1 MCKISHFVL
10 HNLYYEHHY
19 LNYFSENNISKIQQK
34 YNKNI
39 QNGYIEYIHDIRTI
53 TIKYSNNIYKIKKI
67 ADINMSP
74 YINDK
79 IYLEIIKKI

>member
-1 MCKISHFVL
+1 MCKSSHFVL

-39 QNGYIEYIHDIRTI
+39 QNGYIEYIHYIRPI
-53 TIKYSNNIYKIKKI
+53 TIKYSKNIEKIKK
-67 ADINMSP
+67 
-74 YINDK
+74 
-79 IYLEIIKKI
+79 YLFLN